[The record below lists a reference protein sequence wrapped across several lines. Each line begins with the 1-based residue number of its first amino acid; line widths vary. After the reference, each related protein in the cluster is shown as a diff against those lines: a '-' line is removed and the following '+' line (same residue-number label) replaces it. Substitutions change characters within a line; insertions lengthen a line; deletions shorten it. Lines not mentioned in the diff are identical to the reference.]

1 MAFFGGYNGSENS
14 LAGLNAA
21 LADHGNDASWVV
33 NNITN
38 STLGKFGAILA
49 LLGVVAAPI
58 TSGDTAFRSSR
69 LIIADF
75 MGLEQKSILKR
86 LYICIP
92 MFALGYAI
100 TFMKYDILWRYFA
113 WANQT
118 LAVFT
123 LWAITVF
130 LYLRSNRFL
139 GSKPYYLISLIP
151 AMFMTFICTDFLFT
165 SGQMM
170 GLDRSIGAILAACAT
185 AVVTIAVSLHMRR
198 VLKKENFS

>member
-1 MAFFGGYNGSENS
+1 MAFFNGYNGAGNS
-14 LAGLNAA
+14 IAGLNAA
-21 LADHGNDASWVV
+21 LADNGNDASWAV
-33 NNITN
+33 NTITN
-38 STLGKFGAILA
+38 TTLGKFGAILA

-69 LIIADF
+69 LIVADF
-75 MGLEQKSILKR
+75 LGMEQKSILKR

-92 MFALGYAI
+92 MFAIGYGI
-100 TFMKYDILWRYFA
+100 TLMNYDILWRYFA

-130 LYLRSNRFL
+130 LYLRSQRNL
-139 GSKPYYLISLIP
+139 NGKPYYLVSLLP

-170 GLDRSIGAILAACAT
+170 GLNRNLGAILAGCAT
-185 AVVTIAVSLHMRR
+185 IVVTVAVSLHMRA
-198 VLKKENFS
+198 VHED